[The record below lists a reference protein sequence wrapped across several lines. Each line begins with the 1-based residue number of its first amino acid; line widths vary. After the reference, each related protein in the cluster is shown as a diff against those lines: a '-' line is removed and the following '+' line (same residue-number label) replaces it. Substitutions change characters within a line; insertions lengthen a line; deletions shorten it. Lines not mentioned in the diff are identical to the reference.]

1 MKFIGE
7 KAFFGCS
14 ALEKVTLP
22 ESVTE
27 LHTSAFENC
36 SSLSKAEL
44 RGVKTIGD
52 RAFYNC
58 VALSEIS
65 FSPSLR
71 EIGAFA
77 FSVNT
82 SLEKVTLPPNTEL
95 VSDKAFSRCTSLKTV
110 TVFSETLKMS
120 ATALDGCTSLYAI
133 YGSSA
138 FSSEAASGIRNATV
152 SFDCVSEE
160 KETGVVNTAVGVT
173 VQTLK
178 EILVFKGVI
187 DAADELTVFDENG
200 NILPDFAVVED
211 GAGIRIRKGK
221 TDYYYVARVN
231 FGDVN
236 SDGKTNSADAVIIL
250 KYSAGLTGLSPI
262 KLKEADLN
270 RDGAVDES
278 DAVLLL
284 RRSCGL
290 MA

>member
-1 MKFIGE
+1 
-7 KAFFGCS
+7 
-14 ALEKVTLP
+14 
-22 ESVTE
+22 
-27 LHTSAFENC
+27 
-36 SSLSKAEL
+36 
-44 RGVKTIGD
+44 
-52 RAFYNC
+52 
-58 VALSEIS
+58 
-65 FSPSLR
+65 
-71 EIGAFA
+71 
-77 FSVNT
+77 
-82 SLEKVTLPPNTEL
+82 
-95 VSDKAFSRCTSLKTV
+95 
-110 TVFSETLKMS
+110 MS

-138 FSSEAASGIRNATV
+138 FSSEAAIGIRNATV

-160 KETGVVNTAVGVT
+160 KETYVVNTAVGVT

-236 SDGKTNSADAVIIL
+236 SDGKTNSADAVIML
-250 KYSAGLTGLSPI
+250 KYSVGLTGLSPI

>member
-1 MKFIGE
+1 M
-7 KAFFGCS
+7 
-14 ALEKVTLP
+14 
-22 ESVTE
+22 
-27 LHTSAFENC
+27 
-36 SSLSKAEL
+36 
-44 RGVKTIGD
+44 
-52 RAFYNC
+52 
-58 VALSEIS
+58 
-65 FSPSLR
+65 
-71 EIGAFA
+71 
-77 FSVNT
+77 
-82 SLEKVTLPPNTEL
+82 EKVTLPPNTEL